1 MKTIAIAALA
11 GLATAAAA
19 QDFSLTLVPS
29 VGTVDTS
36 GGAATFTVTAYGDSS
51 FGTHILGGAFGI
63 SASSGGDTVQGMSWA
78 AAAWSQFN
86 TDGGDAGNGNYNTVI
101 FGQLVIPGIFPP
113 AAGSELGSAIGSF
126 TVTVDGAGVLV
137 LDMTNGSPFSLEAV
151 DSVSGQT
158 MNDGGTVSLGSATI
172 NVIPAPSA
180 MALLGLGGIVAGRRR
195 R

>member
-78 AAAWSQFN
+78 NAAWSVFN

-113 AAGSELGSAIGSF
+113 APGSELGSAIGSF